1 MSKRCKISYKNKLY
15 KKVCIKDSR
24 HISSTNTIV
33 KIQQTRDFSTWTKNG
48 EFFMC
53 TISWSYALHS
63 QENRQFVVKNIDI
76 WHFGAI

>member
-33 KIQQTRDFSTWTKNG
+33 KIQQTRDFLLGLKMGNFSCVLFPGAMPHIAK
-48 EFFMC
+48 
-53 TISWSYALHS
+53 
-63 QENRQFVVKNIDI
+63 KIDNL
-76 WHFGAI
+76 

>member
-33 KIQQTRDFSTWTKNG
+33 KIQQTRNVSTLTKMGNFSCVLFPGATPYIAK
-48 EFFMC
+48 
-53 TISWSYALHS
+53 
-63 QENRQFVVKNIDI
+63 KIDNL
-76 WHFGAI
+76 

>member
-1 MSKRCKISYKNKLY
+1 MSKRRKISYKNKLY

-33 KIQQTRDFSTWTKNG
+33 KIQQTRNVSTWTKNG

-53 TISWSYALHS
+53 TISWSYGLHN

-76 WHFGAI
+76 